1 MQASFRPVVAFILFN
16 SAMALLVLAVHL
28 WPGNNSMLNLNSW
41 EHMNP
46 KKGLSEAYL
55 EEVIA
60 YHQTEPT
67 FARRPVTTRA
77 VLGLHRITGL
87 TKGQSFVLFNF
98 VVLWLTG
105 IVICI
110 AAFFQTKNLRNG
122 LLSGLLYWLSF
133 PIIFAF
139 FPTIYSYDDPL
150 LYFFLA
156 MTLLAIK
163 IGNQWSAAAMFAL
176 AIVARESAVIMLPGI
191 VVLLNDGLSL
201 KNLKSSWKKWGP
213 FLAVAIFY
221 LLAFVLLMYG
231 HGGQSFSQ
239 DASRRFATLFFNFQ
253 NKQFAVESIVSL
265 ILVCSL
271 AFFSWRDVRQ
281 QALHRQAFMLTLV
294 LNTAI
299 VLVFTQ
305 ARESRLFMLPLFFW
319 LPFAGQ
325 LLLRVFAN
333 FQKYIRHNSRWKT
346 AGLFALSIVF
356 CGFVAFIIYQP
367 TAMLPHENWHQE
379 YLFGLLIFTA
389 LISYSNPRFL
399 KS

>member
-1 MQASFRPVVAFILFN
+1 MHKITIVNLISTVF
-16 SAMALLVLAVHL
+16 VLAIHF

-41 EHMNP
+41 AHMNP
-46 KKGLSEAYL
+46 DKGLNEAYL

-60 YHQTEPT
+60 YHQTEAT
-67 FARRPVTTRA
+67 FARRPATTQT
-77 VLGLHRITGL
+77 VLALHRITGL

-110 AAFFQTKNLRNG
+110 SALCQSKQMRTALV
-122 LLSGLLYWLSF
+122 SGLLFWLSF
-133 PIIFAF
+133 PVLFAF

-150 LYFFLA
+150 LYLFLA
-156 MTLLAIK
+156 MMMLAIK
-163 IGNQWSAAAMFAL
+163 RNKQWAAATFFSL
-176 AIVARESAVIMLPGI
+176 AIITRESAVIMLPGI

-201 KNLKSSWKKWGP
+201 KNLKSSWKKWAP

-221 LLAFVLLMYG
+221 LVAFVVLTYG
-231 HGGQSFSQ
+231 HAGQSFSQ

-271 AFFSWRDVRQ
+271 AFFSWRDARRHAVYQ
-281 QALHRQAFMLTLV
+281 QAFMVTLV

-325 LLLRVFAN
+325 LLLQVFAN
-333 FQKYIRHNSRWKT
+333 FQQYIRHNLSWKT
-346 AGLFALSIVF
+346 AGSFVISIVF
-356 CGFVAFIIYQP
+356 CGFVAFIMYQP

-389 LISYSNPRFL
+389 LIRYTNPRFI

>member
-1 MQASFRPVVAFILFN
+1 MQAAIRPIVAFILFN

-46 KKGLSEAYL
+46 KKGLNEAYL

-67 FARRPVTTRA
+67 FARRPITTQA
-77 VLGLHRITGL
+77 VLGLHRSTGVS
-87 TKGQSFVLFNF
+87 KAQSFLLFNF
-98 VVLWLTG
+98 GILWLTG
-105 IVICI
+105 IVLSLL
-110 AAFFQTKNLRNG
+110 AHSQSKNVKSA
-122 LLSGLLYWLSF
+122 LLSGLMFWLSF
-133 PIIFAF
+133 PVLFAF

-150 LYFFLA
+150 LYLFLA
-156 MTLLAIK
+156 LILVAIRRNKVWAAATFFSLAI
-163 IGNQWSAAAMFAL
+163 IT
-176 AIVARESAVIMLPGI
+176 RESAVIMLPGI
-191 VVLLNDGLSL
+191 VILLNDGLSL

-213 FLAVAIFY
+213 FLSVAIFY
-221 LLAFVLLMYG
+221 LVAFVLLTYG
-231 HGGQSFSQ
+231 HAGQSFSQ

-253 NKQFAVESIVSL
+253 NKQFAIESILSL

-271 AFFSWRDVRQ
+271 AFFSWKDNREHAV
-281 QALHRQAFMLTLV
+281 HRQAFMITLV
-294 LNTAI
+294 INSTI
-299 VLVFTQ
+299 VFLFTQ

-319 LPFAGQ
+319 LPFAGP
-325 LLLRVFAN
+325 LLMQAWGN
-333 FQKYIRHNSRWKT
+333 FRAYLQHGLSWKT
-346 AGLFALSIVF
+346 AVLFAFAALF
-356 CGFVAFIIYQP
+356 YGFVAFIIYQP

-379 YLFGLLIFTA
+379 YLFVLLIFTA